1 MPSINDIRKANP
13 SVYGNLTDYE
23 IVDRLSQITG
33 KHPDVIEY
41 DLGVASR
48 NAPGFTT
55 ALKSSVGSMVQ
66 GIGQLGADFIPG
78 VGADNAV
85 ERYGREVT
93 QRNPVTIME
102 GSGTALENIGT
113 NLMEQPLNTIRQ
125 ITGGAVGFMGPGGV
139 AKVGL
144 NAYRGLRGIQAL
156 EAVSTARKTAGM
168 AGEAAYYGLPSYG
181 QIRDVQ
187 ESTGDNSFEAK
198 LKAGLGSLAVG
209 GIETFAGPEAALSR
223 GIKNIGGAG
232 KTFVRTG
239 LKQGAFEAGE
249 EIMQQPIEAWAKGE
263 NPLSASNV
271 DQMLAGGA
279 AGFLGG
285 APMGMV
291 MHSFMK
297 NARALASNERL
308 DLVGQPAAFE
318 STDQAQALNA
328 ANEFRMPD
336 YIGQQVRVQGMP
348 IQQWVDQL
356 VGIGAKTTATKKDVQ
371 AAFNA
376 KLDVPQV
383 VLDANDKPY
392 TTNSVADFLE
402 FQRFGKTGRN
412 ANNKS
417 AGTEETK
424 PTEPLTLDTAKTRI
438 KVKQFLTQEFE
449 AGNITQE
456 QHADATNVVDMAKG
470 QPLIKIK
477 TSVTGI
483 IAPQEESAAAETTGK
498 QAGTTPVTPV
508 KLGIGDQIHLAE
520 TESTAHEG
528 NLTELKLKAPVGIT
542 REATPEAV
550 QQFKEATR
558 DDLASALTAKQLQAL
573 AVKYGVRNEQDT
585 DWEVVPHSTRAAA
598 KGMGVDNTTVNE
610 HADKGMKR
618 LEKRAKDLGLSK
630 DAAIR
635 IMGLQGESAVD
646 VPIYSEGQAAQ
657 LGLSYR
663 SDTTKNDT
671 TPLTESYRW
680 DEPIGVNQDVEE
692 LDTTTENYTPT
703 AMDSTRFT
711 NAEEGQDEFG
721 LAEVVPEEISSEGI
735 DEARPEDLVT
745 SKEDVLAQGANESVS
760 DLAHQELGAAE
771 EKSIQEDT
779 AGYEQD
785 FNLSANDY
793 DDAKYVWQKFR
804 EEFVGDG
811 IDVPAWEDIPASAF
825 EKFAAAV
832 KYHILTNPQGEKSL
846 LQVRKAQVEATN
858 AREQTTGSNEQANTG
873 GGKQAE
879 GANVRV
885 SEKPSTAARRKTRS
899 GKTEQVVR
907 RSETLPVENPSDAV
921 SMTALIKKLFLS
933 PARFASKV
941 MIVDDVNEIP
951 ADVRAEAQLSEND
964 RTVQGFA
971 WKNKVYLIA
980 PNIEKGEEL
989 SVFLH
994 ELGAHVGLKNL
1005 LGEENF
1011 ARLAK
1016 QISEWSARTDG
1027 SMETRIAR
1035 LAVARMELA
1044 EQSAIERGEEFTDA
1058 DRLHETI
1065 AYFVE
1070 EAVNMG
1076 INPIAVNEIESAGLR
1091 SWFRRFTTAMKIG
1104 LRKLGLGRFE
1114 SLTAQ
1119 NIVDLA
1125 YGAADLELSGTWH
1138 GTAADF
1144 RKFNHKYMG
1153 SGEGAQAY
1161 GWGTYLAQRR
1171 GIANE
1176 YFEQDVRRKTAR
1188 SADLRVK
1195 ANDVLGFS
1203 GNKSVKFVSGNSG
1216 FITSNAYVRVK
1227 NGKVYV
1233 QVLSGGDN
1241 VDYHPVNEL
1250 NDSATNQPLFSQ
1262 SEIDSI
1268 IQKIDAIAAER
1279 GIPQGALMRVRPLIS
1294 ESEMLDWDT
1303 SLDSQP
1309 EAVKAAIEKLPA
1321 DIIERADDISRHG
1334 NATGEDLYRA
1344 IQEAAD
1350 EGMFWKEAGVEDTG
1364 KREDAQKV
1372 ASLYLDKLGVHG
1384 IKFLDQPSRQ
1394 GRGQGVAALIAKA
1407 DKLED
1412 TLAELEAKPKS
1423 SINDMQIKALRLN
1436 IADIKAQIRQAQIAS
1451 ETRNIVVFNDKNISR
1466 TATLE
1471 GAAEDKVRFSKAA
1484 ISKAVESV
1492 SNYTEEFVDSLPP
1505 GIGENV
1511 RYVWDATGN
1520 GLKKASWYS
1529 MFTSDL
1535 INVAKKVIPTAQRWY
1550 DQINA
1555 KAVDQIKR
1563 EAEVDAIANESDK
1576 LSRDQFVRTWDLI
1589 MRMTGNQK
1597 WAYQPTWRDTVA
1609 IDQDYAQEYNELSE
1623 EEQALIDRVFK
1634 HGHETIKETQ
1644 AILDQILN
1652 DEFQAKLDKAKTD
1665 EEKATILKQ
1674 EKKFKD
1680 MFGRKLT
1687 ELQGP
1692 YAPMRRVGSH
1702 VVVAKS
1708 QALLDAVDA
1717 KDNKLIEK
1725 LREDENHY
1733 AVLFFDSMAEAKR
1746 KERELKSQYASV
1758 RSAEKDRFTN
1768 EAQMLP
1774 FEAFDQIRKM
1784 ASEKEGDVAGKLNN
1798 LITELYLTS
1807 LAETSSRKS
1816 ELRRE
1821 GKGIAGLNPDTM
1833 YKAFVSKGR
1842 ASAHYIATL
1851 NNSKQVAESFAQMRQ
1866 EARANTDMVIFNE
1879 LAQRY
1884 ANSVKYDP
1892 MPVAGKI
1899 MAFNTIWSLLTK
1911 PAYYLYNATQP
1922 ALMTLPYFSQRFA
1935 YGKATAAMTQAYK
1948 DIAAAK
1954 GFISLKDATLHV
1966 ESMPEDVR
1974 RALRDLLDS
1983 GKLDITITQDL
1994 GSRVSAGQGK
2004 LSRGMALVDK
2014 TLRTAAQKVET
2025 TNRLVTAIAAYRLAM
2040 GTPNMTH
2047 EGAVKYAAKAIDQ
2060 TQGDYSNFN
2069 APRLFNQT
2077 SFQRVITQF
2086 RKFQLIQVSFLVR
2099 MFKDA
2104 TVGAT
2109 KAERIAARRAL
2120 GFVLAHHAVLAGALG
2135 LPAANIIAYAFS
2147 ATGGDDEPKDLEL
2160 ELRKALGNDFMAD
2173 LVTRGVPAAFLNVN
2187 VSNNVGMGQAF
2198 SLLPFTDI
2206 DFSSRDGYNAVL
2218 AGSMGPF
2225 IGGVGPQ
2232 MWAAMGSFGR
2242 GDYYKGLEGVMP
2254 SGARTALKAFREGYE
2269 GVTNTRGDELVSP
2282 DEIALGETFAKL
2294 LGFKTN
2300 TDATRQ
2306 LVRDKTYEFEKFFK
2320 DRTSELKNDYT
2331 KAYRNGDSDAMANI
2345 RNEWNEM
2352 NAAKRSY
2359 GFTVQPLSKLLKAP
2373 SERAKRERET
2383 VGGVQVKKSNV
2394 QFVESMV
2401 EEE

>member
-13 SVYGNLTDYE
+13 SVYGGLTDYE
-23 IVDRLSQITG
+23 VVDRLSQLTG
-33 KHPDVIEY
+33 RHPDAIGY
-41 DLGVASR
+41 DLGVSPR

-66 GIGQLGADFIPG
+66 GVGQLGADFIPG

-102 GSGTALENIGT
+102 GSGNALENIGT
-113 NLMEQPLNTIRQ
+113 NLMEQPMNTIGQ
-125 ITGGAVGFMGPGGV
+125 IAGGAVGFMGPGGV

-156 EAVSTARKTAGM
+156 EAASGVRKAAGM

-223 GIKNIGGAG
+223 GIKNVGGAG

-249 EIMQQPIEAWAKGE
+249 EMLQQPIESWASGT
-263 NPLSASNV
+263 PV
-271 DQMLAGGA
+271 DMNQVLAGGV
-279 AGFLGG
+279 AGFVGG
-285 APMGMV
+285 MPMGMA
-291 MHSFMK
+291 MHPFMK
-297 NARALASNERL
+297 KAETANSLLNKEQVNLTDTEQPRTLTSTAQERINAGRNLPQYGLETQDVLMVTPTGDVLTTQEQVDAWNKFGKVLKPVETTPVVETPALTIE
-308 DLVGQPAAFE
+308 
-318 STDQAQALNA
+318 
-328 ANEFRMPD
+328 
-336 YIGQQVRVQGMP
+336 
-348 IQQWVDQL
+348 
-356 VGIGAKTTATKKDVQ
+356 GAKTRKAVK
-371 AAFNA
+371 AFLN
-376 KLDVPQV
+376 
-383 VLDANDKPY
+383 
-392 TTNSVADFLE
+392 
-402 FQRFGKTGRN
+402 
-412 ANNKS
+412 
-417 AGTEETK
+417 
-424 PTEPLTLDTAKTRI
+424 
-438 KVKQFLTQEFE
+438 QEFD

-456 QHADATNVVDMAKG
+456 QHADATNVVDMAKS

-483 IAPQEESAAAETTGK
+483 IAPQEEAAAEETTGK
-498 QAGTTPVTPV
+498 QESTTPVTPV
-508 KLGIGDQIHLAE
+508 KIGTGNQLHLAE

-542 REATPEAV
+542 REAGAEDVQKFQAETAAQLAQAVTSKQMEAIKATRGVRNADDSGWEIDPNTGEEMVPMSNAVMASMNATTRQAVSKNAQTGLKKLYKRAADLGLTPEAADRILGIHGE
-550 QQFKEATR
+550 QAIDTGSISEA
-558 DDLASALTAKQLQAL
+558 
-573 AVKYGVRNEQDT
+573 
-585 DWEVVPHSTRAAA
+585 
-598 KGMGVDNTTVNE
+598 
-610 HADKGMKR
+610 
-618 LEKRAKDLGLSK
+618 
-630 DAAIR
+630 
-635 IMGLQGESAVD
+635 
-646 VPIYSEGQAAQ
+646 QAAQ
-657 LGLSYR
+657 AGLTYR
-663 SDTTKNDT
+663 REQGAPISNMPESEDLDTTVENYQPEMMQPADVGFEA
-671 TPLTESYRW
+671 PTEAAQA
-680 DEPIGVNQDVEE
+680 QDVELPAE
-692 LDTTTENYTPT
+692 VET
-703 AMDSTRFT
+703 
-711 NAEEGQDEFG
+711 AEE
-721 LAEVVPEEISSEGI
+721 
-735 DEARPEDLVT
+735 EAAPTE
-745 SKEDVLAQGANESVS
+745 
-760 DLAHQELGAAE
+760 
-771 EKSIQEDT
+771 

-785 FNLSANDY
+785 FDLSAQDY
-793 DDAKYVWQKFR
+793 ENAKDVWDVLR
-804 EEFVGDG
+804 EEYAREGV
-811 IDVPAWEDIPASAF
+811 DVPAWEDIPASAF
-825 EKFAAAV
+825 EKFAASA
-832 KYHILTNPQGEKSL
+832 KYHLEHPAGQTS
-846 LQVRKAQVEATN
+846 VAAMSKAQEEAAYGKPTTRTN
-858 AREQTTGSNEQANTG
+858 EPVVAGTK
-873 GGKQAE
+873 KQAE

-885 SEKPSTAARRKTRS
+885 SEKPKPAARRKTRR
-899 GKTEQVVR
+899 GETEQTVKPSQAER
-907 RSETLPVENPSDAV
+907 PENPANADSIRA
-921 SMTALIKKLFLS
+921 SLKRLFFS
-933 PARFASKV
+933 PAKFDSLV
-941 MIVDDVNEIP
+941 TIVQKTNELPIRAIRAARLTADDT
-951 ADVRAEAQLSEND
+951 
-964 RTVQGFA
+964 TVQGFV
-971 WKNKVYLIA
+971 WQGHVYMIA
-980 PNIEKGEEL
+980 DNIAAGDEMAVL
-989 SVFLH
+989 MH
-994 ELGAHVGLKNL
+994 ELGVHIGVMNALDMNTIKD
-1005 LGEENF
+1005 
-1011 ARLAK
+1011 LAK
-1016 QISEWSARTDG
+1016 QIVEWNRTDNG
-1027 SMETRIAR
+1027 TVEFKAARSAMAR
-1035 LAVARMELA
+1035 LTSYVKGLKED
-1044 EQSAIERGEEFTDA
+1044 G
-1058 DRLHETI
+1058 ETI
-1065 AYFVE
+1065 TDELYAEEVVAYFVE
-1070 EAVNMG
+1070 EAV
-1076 INPIAVNEIESAGLR
+1076 
-1091 SWFRRFTTAMKIG
+1091 
-1104 LRKLGLGRFE
+1104 KLGVNPAAAEEAKVGTIQSWMKRLVDVYRAALRAIGFGRFE
-1114 SLTAQ
+1114 DLTAQ
-1119 NIVDLA
+1119 NIIDFS
-1125 YGAADLELSGTWH
+1125 YGVANLELNEPSEVR
-1138 GTAADF
+1138 AA
-1144 RKFNHKYMG
+1144 
-1153 SGEGAQAY
+1153 A
-1161 GWGTYLAQRR
+1161 
-1171 GIANE
+1171 
-1176 YFEQDVRRKTAR
+1176 
-1188 SADLRVK
+1188 
-1195 ANDVLGFS
+1195 
-1203 GNKSVKFVSGNSG
+1203 
-1216 FITSNAYVRVK
+1216 
-1227 NGKVYV
+1227 
-1233 QVLSGGDN
+1233 
-1241 VDYHPVNEL
+1241 
-1250 NDSATNQPLFSQ
+1250 
-1262 SEIDSI
+1262 
-1268 IQKIDAIAAER
+1268 
-1279 GIPQGALMRVRPLIS
+1279 
-1294 ESEMLDWDT
+1294 
-1303 SLDSQP
+1303 
-1309 EAVKAAIEKLPA
+1309 
-1321 DIIERADDISRHG
+1321 
-1334 NATGEDLYRA
+1334 
-1344 IQEAAD
+1344 
-1350 EGMFWKEAGVEDTG
+1350 KEVT
-1364 KREDAQKV
+1364 
-1372 ASLYLDKLGVHG
+1372 
-1384 IKFLDQPSRQ
+1384 
-1394 GRGQGVAALIAKA
+1394 
-1407 DKLED
+1407 
-1412 TLAELEAKPKS
+1412 
-1423 SINDMQIKALRLN
+1423 
-1436 IADIKAQIRQAQIAS
+1436 
-1451 ETRNIVVFNDKNISR
+1451 
-1466 TATLE
+1466 
-1471 GAAEDKVRFSKAA
+1471 FSKAA

-1492 SNYTEEFVDSLPP
+1492 GNYTEEFVDSLPP
-1505 GIGENV
+1505 GVGENA
-1511 RYVWDATGN
+1511 RYAADAVGN
-1520 GLKKASWYS
+1520 MTKKGLWYS
-1529 MFTSDL
+1529 MFTNDL
-1535 INVAKKVIPTAQRWY
+1535 IDIAKKVIPTAQRWY

-1589 MRMTGNQK
+1589 KRMTGNQK

-1609 IDQDYAQEYNELSE
+1609 IDQDYAQEYNELSD

-1708 QALLDAVDA
+1708 QALMDAVDV

-1733 AVLFFDSMAEAKR
+1733 KVMFFDSMAEAKR
-1746 KERELKSQYASV
+1746 EQRRLEGKYASV
-1758 RSAEKDRFTN
+1758 RASEKDNFTN
-1768 EAQMLP
+1768 SAQMLP

-1784 ASEKEGDVAGKLNN
+1784 ASEKEGDIAGKLNN

-1816 ELRRE
+1816 ELRRG

-1851 NNSKQVAESFAQMRQ
+1851 KNSKQVAESFAQMRQ

-1892 MPVAGKI
+1892 MPIAGKI

-2331 KAYRNGDSDAMANI
+2331 KAYRNGDSDAMATI
-2345 RNEWNEM
+2345 RDEWNEM

-2359 GFTVQPLSKLLKAP
+2359 GFTVQPLSKLLQAP
-2373 SERAKRERET
+2373 REKAKRERET